1 MVPKNLYQKNDLTS
15 TFCFNFLIFK
25 VDEMVNLCLKMF
37 NILQAEYIE
46 YIFIVSGIKFNYN
59 S

>member
-1 MVPKNLYQKNDLTS
+1 M
-15 TFCFNFLIFK
+15 FK
-25 VDEMVNLCLKMF
+25 VDEMVSLCLKMF

-46 YIFIVSGIKFNYN
+46 YIFIVSGIKFNYY